1 MTSAAPRPTLMRTT
15 MRLAF
20 LVLVLPLALPA
31 QRARVDSLFGAYD
44 RAPGP
49 GLAVA
54 VVKDGRMVLSE
65 GYGLADIEHGVPITG
80 ATVFDIAS
88 VSKQF
93 AGLAVAMLATQG
105 RISLDADISTYIPE
119 MKGIGAP
126 ITVRNLVHHTS
137 GLRDW
142 PATLALAGWRMDDV
156 ISMDQIL
163 RFAYA
168 QRSLNFAPGSE
179 YTYSNTG
186 YNLLAEV
193 VARVTGKSF
202 RAWTAEH
209 LFTPLG
215 MTRSRF
221 QDDHTELVPDRAY
234 GYEFVAFGKYRVA
247 TDNLTALGSSSLF
260 SSAEDLAKWM
270 INLDSARVGGREAM
284 AMTRNRGVLTSGT
297 PITYA
302 FGLGHGV
309 HRDLPTL
316 AHSGSWAQFATF
328 LLYFP
333 EQRLG
338 VVILANSG
346 SINPSRA
353 AYDVADAYLNAARAT
368 AAADTSM
375 RTRAEVTVPTAML
388 DEYAGVYRLGRG
400 WYLHLRRDGS
410 ILRTRAT
417 NEDEFAMS
425 ARSQRDFWIEAYS
438 AGLTFQ
444 RDSAGTLTGL
454 LYRNIRAPRIDPS
467 AVKAVPSAAELAA
480 IAGTYESAELGTTY
494 RVTVEN
500 GVASISHFRHGTA
513 PLTWTW
519 QEFTTPWWFAKSVV
533 FERDAS
539 GRVTGMVVDINERS
553 RANRFTRR

>member
-1 MTSAAPRPTLMRTT
+1 MKARASL
-15 MRLAF
+15 LA
-20 LVLVLPLALPA
+20 LLLPLALPA

-44 RAPGP
+44 RASGP

-54 VVKDGRMVLSE
+54 VVKDGQLVLSE
-65 GYGLADIEHGVPITG
+65 GYGLADIEHRIPITG

-105 RISLDADISTYIPE
+105 RISLDADIATYIPE

-126 ITVRNLVHHTS
+126 ITVRQLVHHTS

-142 PATLALAGWRMDDV
+142 PSTLALAGWRMDDV

-186 YNLLAEV
+186 YNLLAET

-202 RAWTAEH
+202 RAWTSEH
-209 LFTPLG
+209 LFQPLG

-221 QDDHTELVPDRAY
+221 QDDHTALVPDRAY
-234 GYEFVAFGKYRVA
+234 GYESTGDGIHRVVP
-247 TDNLTALGSSSLF
+247 DNLTALGSSSLF

-270 INLDSARVGGREAM
+270 INFESARVGGREAM
-284 AMTRNRGVLTSGT
+284 ALTRKRGVLTSGT
-297 PITYA
+297 AITYA
-302 FGLGHGV
+302 FGLGHGQ
-309 HRDLPTL
+309 HRGLPTL

-338 VVILANSG
+338 IVILANSG
-346 SINPSRA
+346 AINPSRA

-368 AAADTSM
+368 AAADTSL
-375 RTRAEVTVPTAML
+375 RTRAEVRVPRALL

-400 WYLHLRRDGS
+400 WYLHLRRDGD
-410 ILRTRAT
+410 ILRTQAT
-417 NEDEFAMS
+417 NEAEFPMS
-425 ARSQRDFWIEAYS
+425 ARSPRDFWIEAYG

-454 LYRNIRAPRIDPS
+454 LYRNIRAPRLDAAARRAAP
-467 AVKAVPSAAELAA
+467 AGAELDAL
-480 IAGTYESAELGTTY
+480 AGTYESAELGTTY
-494 RVTVEN
+494 RVTVEG
-500 GVASISHFRHGTA
+500 GVASISHFRHGAA

-519 QEFTTPWWFAKSVV
+519 QEFTTPWWFMKSVV
-533 FERDAS
+533 FERDTA
-539 GRVTGMVVDINERS
+539 GRVTGMIVDINERS
-553 RANRFTRR
+553 RANRFVRR

>member
-1 MTSAAPRPTLMRTT
+1 VTARAAVFAL
-15 MRLAF
+15 L
-20 LVLVLPLALPA
+20 LPLALPA

-44 RAPGP
+44 RIAGP

-65 GYGLADIEHGVPITG
+65 GYGLADIEHGIPITG

-93 AGLAVAMLATQG
+93 AGLSVAMLATQG

-119 MKGIGAP
+119 MGSIGAR
-126 ITVRNLVHHTS
+126 ITVRHLLHHTS

-142 PATLALAGWRMDDV
+142 PSTLALAGWRMDDV

-186 YNLLAEV
+186 YNLLAET
-193 VARVTGKSF
+193 VARVTGRSF
-202 RAWTAEH
+202 RAWTSEH
-209 LFTPLG
+209 LFQPLG

-221 QDDHTELVPDRAY
+221 QDDHTELVADRAY
-234 GYEFVAFGKYRVA
+234 GYESAGGGKYRVA

-260 SSAEDLAKWM
+260 STAEDLAKWM
-270 INLDSARVGGREAM
+270 INFDSARVGGRQAM
-284 AMTRNRGVLTSGT
+284 AMTRTRGVLTSGT
-297 PITYA
+297 PVTYA
-302 FGLGHGV
+302 FGLGHGQ
-309 HRDLPTL
+309 HRNLPTL

-338 VVILANSG
+338 VVVLANSG
-346 SINPSRA
+346 AINPSRA
-353 AYDVADAYLNAARAT
+353 AYDVADAYLDATRAT
-368 AAADTSM
+368 TVADTSM
-375 RTRAEVTVPTAML
+375 RTRAEVTVPAALL

-400 WYLHLRRDGS
+400 WYLHLRRDGN

-417 NEDEFAMS
+417 NEEEFPMS
-425 ARSQRDFWIEAYS
+425 ARSQRDFWIEAYG

-444 RDSAGTLTGL
+444 RDPSGKLTGL
-454 LYRNIRAPRIDPS
+454 LYRNIRAPRLDAGTMRAAPGS
-467 AVKAVPSAAELAA
+467 AELAA
-480 IAGTYESAELGTTY
+480 LAGAYESAELGTTY
-494 RVTVEN
+494 RVAVEN

-539 GRVTGMVVDINERS
+539 GRVTGMVVDVNERS
-553 RANRFTRR
+553 RANRFVRR